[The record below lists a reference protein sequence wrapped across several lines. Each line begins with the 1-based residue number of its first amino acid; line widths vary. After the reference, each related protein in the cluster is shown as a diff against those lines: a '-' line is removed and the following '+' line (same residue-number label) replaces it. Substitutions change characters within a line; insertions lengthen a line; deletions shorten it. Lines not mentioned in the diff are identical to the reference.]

1 MDLTTFGRPEVLL
14 YHSLSVITER
24 LCTWEWDL
32 FGLSEKH
39 TTNYWGDQARLNDQE
54 VARYRQLSKDT
65 LSWIGWDLWAKCDRQ
80 CKFDVRFNIFTNKF
94 ISKKHADFVF
104 LSQNR
109 RSVQSRPGR
118 LSVLRVCRRA
128 EFTLPIRQSFQ
139 KTRCSTSGDQ
149 NVSIEQ
155 TLIAG
160 TDVEGTQSISFLM
173 SRRTRSEACA
183 GYCLG

>member
-32 FGLSEKH
+32 VGLTEKH

-80 CKFDVRFNIFTNKF
+80 CKFDEICAIPTRPVVCAPGLPQGGIYSAHPPKL
-94 ISKKHADFVF
+94 SEDEMLDFW
-104 LSQNR
+104 SPKCIN
-109 RSVQSRPGR
+109 
-118 LSVLRVCRRA
+118 
-128 EFTLPIRQSFQ
+128 
-139 KTRCSTSGDQ
+139 
-149 NVSIEQ
+149 
-155 TLIAG
+155 
-160 TDVEGTQSISFLM
+160 
-173 SRRTRSEACA
+173 
-183 GYCLG
+183 

>member
-39 TTNYWGDQARLNDQE
+39 TTNYWGDQTRLNDQE

-80 CKFDVRFNIFTNKF
+80 CKFDEICAIPTRPVVCAPGLPQGGSYFAHPPKLSEDEMLDFWRPKCINR
-94 ISKKHADFVF
+94 AD
-104 LSQNR
+104 LDR
-109 RSVQSRPGR
+109 GDGR
-118 LSVLRVCRRA
+118 GRDPIHQFPDVL
-128 EFTLPIRQSFQ
+128 P
-139 KTRCSTSGDQ
+139 
-149 NVSIEQ
+149 
-155 TLIAG
+155 
-160 TDVEGTQSISFLM
+160 
-173 SRRTRSEACA
+173 
-183 GYCLG
+183 Y